1 MKSHFQEKCSSCYI
15 LSNDQVLLPDY
26 LFFLKYWS
34 ICVLKL
40 FIGYLTQ
47 KTSFGMRGC
56 NFHFFF
62 RNAHAQMRRFS
73 CKQTSCW
80 RQLLQS
86 WCFQGAYTFVEK
98 YDKAKV
104 NNQHLLLNSAYV
116 VVLIMM
122 SNLLLYS
129 NNYSLV
135 KSHFLS
141 VYQNQNHHHF
151 CSSSQRI
158 KKNFLLLQFQP
169 VNIAHAYQVLPE
181 IPSSCL

>member
-1 MKSHFQEKCSSCYI
+1 MCIAIVYWIPYTKDIFW
-15 LSNDQVLLPDY
+15 NAW
-26 LFFLKYWS
+26 LK
-34 ICVLKL
+34 
-40 FIGYLTQ
+40 FP
-47 KTSFGMRGC
+47 
-56 NFHFFF
+56 FFF
-62 RNAHAQMRRFS
+62 RNAHAQMRRFP

-86 WCFQGAYTFVEK
+86 WCFQGAYTFMEK
-98 YDKAKV
+98 YDKARV

-181 IPSSCL
+181 IPSSCF